1 MIIRSGGRASR
12 SWQQALAEALAIG
25 MRKTRA
31 TAAIAPG
38 LNVTWGNPDSCI
50 ERLGENA
57 FLHLASLTAGA
68 DDRTHVWDPHWSL
81 TAGAKVEFR
90 KNIFIVFKK

>member
-1 MIIRSGGRASR
+1 MKSTDLREVSRSISRRISPYAVGVDPSSWGETLVIIRSGGRASR

-50 ERLGENA
+50 ERLGETP
-57 FLHLASLTAGA
+57 SY
-68 DDRTHVWDPHWSL
+68 V
-81 TAGAKVEFR
+81 
-90 KNIFIVFKK
+90 